1 MTAHVSKSS
10 RDRPRD
16 WPPDWPLGALGLPRR
31 VASAGAPRIAVLGL
45 ARSGL
50 AAARVLDDA
59 GCELELLDLKAPD
72 GADEELAAL
81 CARGAKL
88 RVGPHDPAW
97 LDGYDLLVKSPG
109 IPPRAPFLRAANER
123 GVPVIGELTLGQLIS
138 RGPVLAIT
146 GTNGKST
153 TTAWA
158 GAMLH
163 ASGLETEVAG
173 NIGRPL
179 CDAARARPDAHFVVE
194 ASSFQ
199 IADSPGFRPNVSVLL
214 NFAPDHLDYHSSLEE
229 YREAKLSLLERTPA
243 DGVVIVGEEDA
254 LAETIA
260 ARAVASLHRA
270 AARDRGTPGAFT
282 RDGRVILRDA
292 DRREHDLGARADVS
306 LRGEHNL
313 ANALAAAA
321 GSAALG
327 GSLSGISEA
336 LRFFPGLPHRL
347 ERVGEIRGVVFINDS
362 KATNVDSLEVA
373 LRSFEEPVVLIAGG
387 KDKGQDFTP
396 LAPLV
401 ARQVAHLVLIGEGAE
416 LLARAWSAT
425 PQVRAASLSEAVER
439 AFELA
444 LGGHGATVLL
454 SPACASFDMFRDY
467 EDRGEKFRSAVTDLA
482 RRRGEGGGDV

>member
-1 MTAHVSKSS
+1 MNALESKRS
-10 RDRPRD
+10 RD
-16 WPPDWPLGALGLPRR
+16 WPLDVLGLPRR
-31 VASAGAPRIAVLGL
+31 VASAGAPRVAVLGL

-50 AAARVLDDA
+50 AAARVLDEA
-59 GCELELLDLKAPD
+59 GCELELLDLKAPEE
-72 GADEELAAL
+72 AKEELAAL

-88 RVGPHDPAW
+88 RLGPHDPTW
-97 LDGYDLLVKSPG
+97 LDTYDLLVKSPG

-123 GVPVIGELTLGQLIS
+123 GVPIIGELTLGQLLC

-158 GAMLH
+158 GAMLQ
-163 ASGLETEVAG
+163 ASGRPTEVAG
-173 NIGRPL
+173 NIGRPF
-179 CDAARARPDAHFVVE
+179 CDAVRARSDAHFVVE

-199 IADSPGFRPNVSVLL
+199 IADSPGFRPDVSVLL
-214 NFAPDHLDYHSSLEE
+214 NFAPDHLDYHSSLGE
-229 YREAKLSLLERTPA
+229 YREAKLSLLAHTSA
-243 DGVVIVGEEDA
+243 DGVVVVGEEDA
-254 LAETIA
+254 LADTIA

-270 AARDRGTPGAFT
+270 TARDRGNPGAFT
-282 RDGRVILRDA
+282 RDGRVVLRDA
-292 DRREHDLGARADVS
+292 DRREHDLGARSDLS

-321 GSAALG
+321 GTAALG
-327 GSLSGISEA
+327 GTPGGISEA
-336 LRFFPGLPHRL
+336 LRSFPGLPHRL
-347 ERVGEIRGVVFINDS
+347 EQVAKIDGVVFINDS

-373 LRSFEEPVVLIAGG
+373 LRSFDEPVVLIAGG

-416 LLARAWSAT
+416 LLARTWSAT
-425 PQVRAASLSEAVER
+425 PQVRVASLSEAVER
-439 AFELA
+439 SFELA
-444 LGGHGATVLL
+444 RGGHAGTVLL

-467 EDRGEKFRSAVTDLA
+467 EDRGEKFRSAVEELA